1 MIYKQIDIRIIKFD
15 FSTISVAYLWLLI
28 FSENNYFSGNVFFPP
43 GEFTIIIEEGKLQNC
58 KKSKSISIK
67 SIKRIFFDLALV
79 FADRYKKKSTSLGK
93 KWSKIRINTEFH

>member
-43 GEFTIIIEEGKLQNC
+43 GEFTIIIEERENC
-58 KKSKSISIK
+58 RIAKRVKVSVKS
-67 SIKRIFFDLALV
+67 
-79 FADRYKKKSTSLGK
+79 
-93 KWSKIRINTEFH
+93 

>member
-58 KKSKSISIK
+58 KKSKSISK
-67 SIKRIFFDLALV
+67 NWIKRIFFDLALV

-93 KWSKIRINTEFH
+93 KWSIIRINTEFH